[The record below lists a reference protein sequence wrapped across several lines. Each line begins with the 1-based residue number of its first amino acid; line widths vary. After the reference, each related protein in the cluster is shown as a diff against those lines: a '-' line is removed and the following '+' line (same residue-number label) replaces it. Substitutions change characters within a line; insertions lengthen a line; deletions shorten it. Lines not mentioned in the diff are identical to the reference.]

1 MRNEERELI
10 VEDWDNEGRTV
21 RTASHAEDKEQR
33 TAREINKKKKNT
45 KKQQDEGEEKRL
57 TLGQEILQMSIYL
70 LIVLCVTFLL
80 LHYVGQRTRVQGDSM
95 RPTLHNGDNLI
106 VDKLSYR
113 FQDPQRYDIIVFP
126 YEHRAKT
133 YYIKRI
139 IGLPGERVRI
149 DGDGTIYINGEVL
162 EENYGAEVIL
172 NPGRAV
178 TEITLGKDEYFVLGD
193 NRNNSSDSRDPSVGN
208 IHRDRIIGKAWLRIW
223 PFSDFGFL
231 KHQ

>member
-1 MRNEERELI
+1 MIRGKAEQSVKKDMGIDNREMARRRKERKKRQAEE
-10 VEDWDNEGRTV
+10 D
-21 RTASHAEDKEQR
+21 
-33 TAREINKKKKNT
+33 
-45 KKQQDEGEEKRL
+45 EKRM

-80 LHYVGQRTRVQGDSM
+80 IHYVGQRTRVQGDSM
-95 RPTLHNGDNLI
+95 RPTLHDGDNLI

-113 FQDPQRYDIIVFP
+113 FVEPQRFDIIVFP
-126 YEHRAKT
+126 YEHRDKT

-149 DGDGTIYINGEVL
+149 DQEGTIYINGEVL
-162 EENYGAEVIL
+162 QEDYGAEVMVS
-172 NPGRAV
+172 PGRAV

-208 IHRDRIIGKAWLRIW
+208 IHRDRIIGKAWIRIW
-223 PFSDFGFL
+223 PLSDFGFL